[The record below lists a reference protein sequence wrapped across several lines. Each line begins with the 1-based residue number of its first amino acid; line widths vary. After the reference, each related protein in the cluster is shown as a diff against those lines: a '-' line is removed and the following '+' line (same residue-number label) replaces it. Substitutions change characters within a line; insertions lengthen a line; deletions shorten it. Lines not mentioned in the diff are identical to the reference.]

1 MKHYLGIDIGT
12 FESKGVLVDADGR
25 IVASAARPHK
35 MIVPQPG
42 WAEHRPREDW
52 WDDFSS
58 ISRQLIADGGVAPAD
73 IRSVA
78 VSAIGPCMLPVDV
91 DGEPLMNAVL
101 YGVDTRAAAEIE
113 DLTARIG
120 EQVLIERC
128 GQALTSQSVGPKI
141 LWLRR
146 NRPDLFART
155 AKIVNS
161 TTSLVWKLTGRYV
174 LDHYSAV

>member
-1 MKHYLGIDIGT
+1 MLFPLMRHYLGIDSGT
-12 FESKGVLVDADGR
+12 YESKGVLVDAAGR
-25 IVASAARPHK
+25 IVAGASRSHR

-78 VSAIGPCMLPVDV
+78 CSAIGPCMLPVDAV
-91 DGEPLMNAVL
+91 GEPLMNAVL

-113 DLTARIG
+113 EFSARIG
-120 EQVLIERC
+120 EEVLVERC
-128 GQALTSQSVGPKI
+128 GQRKLRNHSGATIQSWPTGPG
-141 LWLRR
+141 LACWLRAPLQHIYHDR
-146 NRPDLFART
+146 A
-155 AKIVNS
+155 S
-161 TTSLVWKLTGRYV
+161 
-174 LDHYSAV
+174 